1 LLALTEAP
9 DLPLTD
15 KSRLIITLVGF
26 GLALL
31 IAHPAFALLLGA
43 VISVLFVPKL
53 LKITK
58 RGGKFLLQGA
68 IVTLGLTMNVQTLWS
83 VSQDY
88 SLLIVGY
95 VFLTLCLG
103 LLLGRFL
110 RTDTD
115 QARLLV
121 SGTAICGATAIV
133 TLGPV
138 IRARSESVAVC
149 LAVVFLLNAI
159 AILVLPQ
166 IGGYFGLS
174 QTQFGVWVALAIHD
188 TSSVVGAAAIYGDEA
203 LQVATTVKLVRTL
216 WLIPLIL
223 AAGILMNRRETKTRL
238 PGFVLLFV
246 LFSIIGSMSNMP
258 VEWLMGIKMLSRTML
273 VAALFL
279 MGLEITRQAL
289 RKLNGRAVWLGVCLW
304 LIVLPT
310 TFWAVKTW

>member
-1 LLALTEAP
+1 M
-9 DLPLTD
+9 PLTD
-15 KSRLIITLVGF
+15 KSRLLITLVGF

-43 VISVLFVPKL
+43 VISVVFVPKL
-53 LKITK
+53 PKITK
-58 RGGKFLLQGA
+58 QGGKFLLQGA
-68 IVTLGLTMNVQTLWS
+68 IVSLGLTMNVQTLWS

-88 SLLIVGY
+88 SVLIVGY
-95 VFLTLCLG
+95 VLSTLCVG

-110 RTDTD
+110 RTDAD
-115 QARLLV
+115 QARLLA
-121 SGTAICGATAIV
+121 SGTAICGATAIA

-149 LAVVFLLNAI
+149 LAIVFLLNAI

-258 VEWLMGIKMLSRTML
+258 VEWLTGIKMLSRMML
-273 VAALFL
+273 VAALFF
-279 MGLEITRQAL
+279 MGLEITRQTL
-289 RKLNGRAVWLGVCLW
+289 RKLNSRAVSLGVCLW
-304 LIVLPT
+304 LVVLPA
-310 TFWAVKTW
+310 TFWAVKIW

>member
-1 LLALTEAP
+1 
-9 DLPLTD
+9 
-15 KSRLIITLVGF
+15 
-26 GLALL
+26 
-31 IAHPAFALLLGA
+31 
-43 VISVLFVPKL
+43 
-53 LKITK
+53 
-58 RGGKFLLQGA
+58 
-68 IVTLGLTMNVQTLWS
+68 
-83 VSQDY
+83 
-88 SLLIVGY
+88 
-95 VFLTLCLG
+95 
-103 LLLGRFL
+103 
-110 RTDTD
+110 
-115 QARLLV
+115 
-121 SGTAICGATAIV
+121 
-133 TLGPV
+133 
-138 IRARSESVAVC
+138 VAVC
-149 LAVVFLLNAI
+149 LAIVFLLNAI

-258 VEWLMGIKMLSRTML
+258 VEWFAVINMLSRMML
-273 VAALFL
+273 VAALFF

-289 RKLNGRAVWLGVCLW
+289 RKVNGRAVWLGVCLW

-310 TFWAVKTW
+310 TFWAVKLW

>member
-1 LLALTEAP
+1 MLALTEAP

-43 VISVLFVPKL
+43 VISVVFVPKL
-53 LKITK
+53 PKITK

-258 VEWLMGIKMLSRTML
+258 VEWLTGIKMLSRMML
-273 VAALFL
+273 VAALFF
-279 MGLEITRQAL
+279 MGLEITRQTL
-289 RKLNGRAVWLGVCLW
+289 RKLNSRAVSLGVCLW
-304 LIVLPT
+304 LVVLPA
-310 TFWAVKTW
+310 TFWAVKIW

>member
-1 LLALTEAP
+1 M
-9 DLPLTD
+9 
-15 KSRLIITLVGF
+15 F
-26 GLALL
+26 
-31 IAHPAFALLLGA
+31 
-43 VISVLFVPKL
+43 
-53 LKITK
+53 
-58 RGGKFLLQGA
+58 
-68 IVTLGLTMNVQTLWS
+68 
-83 VSQDY
+83 
-88 SLLIVGY
+88 
-95 VFLTLCLG
+95 FLTLCLG

-121 SGTAICGATAIV
+121 SGTAICGATAIA

-258 VEWLMGIKMLSRTML
+258 VEWLTGIKMLSRMML
-273 VAALFL
+273 VAALFF
-279 MGLEITRQAL
+279 MGLEITRQTL
-289 RKLNGRAVWLGVCLW
+289 RKLNGRAVSLGVCLW

-310 TFWAVKTW
+310 TFWAVKIW

>member
-1 LLALTEAP
+1 M
-9 DLPLTD
+9 
-15 KSRLIITLVGF
+15 GF

-43 VISVLFVPKL
+43 VISIVFVPKL
-53 LKITK
+53 PKITK
-58 RGGKFLLQGA
+58 QGGKFLLQGA
-68 IVTLGLTMNVQTLWS
+68 IVSLGLTMNVQTLWS

-88 SLLIVGY
+88 SVLIVGY
-95 VFLTLCLG
+95 VFSTLCVG
-103 LLLGRFL
+103 ILLGRFL
-110 RTDTD
+110 RTDAD

-121 SGTAICGATAIV
+121 SGTAICGATAIA
-133 TLGPV
+133 TLAPG
-138 IRARSESVAVC
+138 IRARSETVAVSI
-149 LAVVFLLNAI
+149 AIVFLLNAI

-223 AAGILMNRRETKTRL
+223 AAGSLMNRRETKTRL

-258 VEWLMGIKMLSRTML
+258 VEWLTGIKMLSRMML
-273 VAALFL
+273 VAALFF

-289 RKLNGRAVWLGVCLW
+289 RKVNGRAVWLGVCLW

-310 TFWAVKTW
+310 TFWAVKLW

>member
-1 LLALTEAP
+1 MLVLTEAP

-15 KSRLIITLVGF
+15 KSRLLITLVGF

-43 VISVLFVPKL
+43 VISVVFVPKL
-53 LKITK
+53 PKITK

-68 IVTLGLTMNVQTLWS
+68 IVSLGLTMNVQTLWS

-258 VEWLMGIKMLSRTML
+258 VEWLTGIKMLSRMML
-273 VAALFL
+273 VAALFF
-279 MGLEITRQAL
+279 MGLEITRQTL
-289 RKLNGRAVWLGVCLW
+289 RKLNSRAVSLGVCLW
-304 LIVLPT
+304 LVVLPA
-310 TFWAVKTW
+310 TFWAVKIW

>member
-1 LLALTEAP
+1 M
-9 DLPLTD
+9 PLTD
-15 KSRLIITLVGF
+15 KSRLLITLVGF

-43 VISVLFVPKL
+43 VISVVFVPKL
-53 LKITK
+53 PKITK
-58 RGGKFLLQGA
+58 QGGKFLLQGA
-68 IVTLGLTMNVQTLWS
+68 IVSLGLTMNVQTLWS

-88 SLLIVGY
+88 SVLIVGY
-95 VFLTLCLG
+95 VLSTLCVG

-110 RTDTD
+110 RTDAD
-115 QARLLV
+115 QARLLA
-121 SGTAICGATAIV
+121 SGTAICGATAIA

-149 LAVVFLLNAI
+149 LAIVFLLNAI

-258 VEWLMGIKMLSRTML
+258 VEWLAVIKMLSRMML
-273 VAALFL
+273 VAALFF

-289 RKLNGRAVWLGVCLW
+289 RKVNGRAVWLGVCLW

-310 TFWAVKTW
+310 TFWAVKLW

>member
-1 LLALTEAP
+1 MLVLTEAP

-15 KSRLIITLVGF
+15 KSRLLITLVGF

-43 VISVLFVPKL
+43 VISVVFVPKL
-53 LKITK
+53 PKITK

-258 VEWLMGIKMLSRTML
+258 VEWLTGIKMLSRMML
-273 VAALFL
+273 VAALFF
-279 MGLEITRQAL
+279 MGLEITRQTL
-289 RKLNGRAVWLGVCLW
+289 RKLNSRAVSLGVCLW
-304 LIVLPT
+304 LVVLPA
-310 TFWAVKTW
+310 TFWAVKIW

>member
-1 LLALTEAP
+1 M
-9 DLPLTD
+9 LPLTD
-15 KSRLIITLVGF
+15 KSRLLITLVGF

-43 VISVLFVPKL
+43 VISVVFVPKL
-53 LKITK
+53 PKITK
-58 RGGKFLLQGA
+58 PGGKYLLQGA
-68 IVTLGLTMNVQTLWS
+68 IVSLGLTMNVQTLWS

-88 SLLIVGY
+88 SVLIVGY
-95 VFLTLCLG
+95 VLSTLCVG

-110 RTDTD
+110 RTDAD
-115 QARLLV
+115 QARLLA
-121 SGTAICGATAIV
+121 SGTAICGATAIA

-149 LAVVFLLNAI
+149 LAIVFLLNAI

-258 VEWLMGIKMLSRTML
+258 VEWLTGIKMLSRMML
-273 VAALFL
+273 VAALFF
-279 MGLEITRQAL
+279 MGLEITRQTL
-289 RKLNGRAVWLGVCLW
+289 RKLNSRAVSLGVCLW
-304 LIVLPT
+304 LVVLPA
-310 TFWAVKTW
+310 TFWAVKIW